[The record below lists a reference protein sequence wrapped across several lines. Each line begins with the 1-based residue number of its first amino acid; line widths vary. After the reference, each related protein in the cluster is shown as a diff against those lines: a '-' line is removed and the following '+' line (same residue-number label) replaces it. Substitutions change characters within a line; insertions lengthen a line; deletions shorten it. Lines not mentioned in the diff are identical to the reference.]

1 MANKDKTV
9 KGSVG
14 DKEDREA
21 LESFSV
27 DDTVHSKMDLFLFSK
42 QIDSL
47 YESINEFDSC
57 FEDPGHPDISFDAK
71 LDDK

>member
-9 KGSVG
+9 KGSTA

-27 DDTVHSKMDLFLFSK
+27 DDSVHSKMNLFLFSK

-47 YESINEFDSC
+47 CDSINEFDGC
-57 FEDPGHPDISFDAK
+57 FPDQELPSLSIEEAK
-71 LDDK
+71 